1 MAFFSTTKKLIL
13 DIDEFFN
20 TIDKGSLVFKEGVSN
35 YLQGN
40 KSRFTENLVAIDEL
54 EGKADSIRRKVENEL
69 YTHSLIPQYRGDI
82 LRLMEKCDDT
92 LDIMKQNLY
101 QFDVE
106 IPHIPKKLHDDI
118 LKLTEISV
126 SAIDALIPA
135 AKAFFRDPLAAKDRI
150 HRVYFFEKE
159 ADKLANNIK
168 RKVFHEYTELQLSE
182 KTHLRYFTLHIEN
195 VSDAAEDVANILLIL
210 AIKRIV

>member
-69 YTHSLIPQYRGDI
+69 YTHSLIPQYRGD
-82 LRLMEKCDDT
+82 
-92 LDIMKQNLY
+92 
-101 QFDVE
+101 
-106 IPHIPKKLHDDI
+106 
-118 LKLTEISV
+118 
-126 SAIDALIPA
+126 
-135 AKAFFRDPLAAKDRI
+135 
-150 HRVYFFEKE
+150 
-159 ADKLANNIK
+159 
-168 RKVFHEYTELQLSE
+168 
-182 KTHLRYFTLHIEN
+182 
-195 VSDAAEDVANILLIL
+195 
-210 AIKRIV
+210 